1 MEGRHARPPFVHI
14 NTLLVQAVPEI
25 PEFLDLIGLDE
36 RVVAAL
42 GYYLWGGA
50 GQRDGRDA
58 QLPGRRAAEP
68 AQDAGTSARRGGGG
82 RHRCRVG
89 GLFPDEGVP
98 RGELDRSRPRR
109 TALSWQWRVL
119 ALTAAGLFCR

>member
-25 PEFLDLIGLDE
+25 PEFHDLIGLDE

-68 AQDAGTSARRGGGG
+68 AQDAGAAVAVAVTGVESGACSRT
-82 RHRCRVG
+82 RVCPG
-89 GLFPDEGVP
+89 A
-98 RGELDRSRPRR
+98 S
-109 TALSWQWRVL
+109 
-119 ALTAAGLFCR
+119 